1 MKRLVVAVLFI
12 CFSFYR
18 PVVPI
23 EQNGG
28 SGSQEIPYKC
38 SGFIDDVF
46 SNFSAPGFDLLNPEM
61 EAACSSRTSVSPY
74 STAQCTNAKGYNVK
88 KSL

>member
-1 MKRLVVAVLFI
+1 VR
-12 CFSFYR
+12 
-18 PVVPI
+18 I

-28 SGSQEIPYKC
+28 SCRQEIPYKC

-46 SNFSAPGFDLLNPEM
+46 SDFIPPGADLFNPEM

-74 STAQCTNAKGYNVK
+74 GTTRCTNAKSYNMK

>member
-1 MKRLVVAVLFI
+1 MKRLVAAVLVV
-12 CFSFYR
+12 CFSWYR
-18 PVVPI
+18 PVLHI

-28 SGSQEIPYKC
+28 SCRQEIPYKC

-46 SNFSAPGFDLLNPEM
+46 SDFSPPGADQFNLEM
-61 EAACSSRTSVSPY
+61 EAACSSRKSVSPCG
-74 STAQCTNAKGYNVK
+74 TTRCTNAKTYNMK